1 MAQYI
6 SIFALPAKSD
16 LSSVQPYLTSVVQ
29 RFPPKASEGAL
40 RDIWEVVLRYILH
53 IFNCKRHDNDEYKW
67 KLQNGFV

>member
-16 LSSVQPYLTSVVQ
+16 LSSVQPYLASVVQ

-53 IFNCKRHDNDEYKW
+53 IFNCKRHDNDGNKW